1 MRRHTKIIASLVV
14 GGGLLYGPSPAMPPH
29 PDIQARIVAGEIA
42 PPAYKDLGSSLPVYA
57 RPDAP
62 SIQPASGFS
71 GPFRAL
77 CILVDFSDKPSSVN
91 AVRFDTLIFG
101 DCPGTVRDYYDE
113 VSYNQIDLVTV
124 NLPSALGWK
133 RAPQT
138 YAYYVDNHY
147 GMDSPYPHNSQKL
160 CEDLVDLV
168 DPLVDFRNYDNDNDG
183 YVDMIMI
190 SHAGSGAEYTGLT
203 TDLWS
208 HKWSISPRLR
218 DGVNIFDYT
227 VMPEYWATPG
237 DMTIGVY
244 CHELGHVFGLPDL
257 YDTDGSSYG
266 VGVWSLM
273 ASGSWNGRLGSSP
286 AHHDAWYRTQLGW
299 LTPTTIVSNQ
309 TAVSMSSVETT
320 PQAYR
325 LWTAG
330 TGGSEYFLVEN
341 RQRTGYDAA
350 LPSSGLLV
358 WHIDNTQSSN
368 SHEWYP
374 GHTTSGHYWVAL
386 EQADNQYHL
395 EKKNSAGD
403 IGDPYPGLTANTA
416 FTAVSSPNSESYG
429 ASSTF
434 VAITNIS
441 SSAPAMTADFAVSL
455 ALDNEDNDADPL
467 PVFALE
473 QNYPNPFNPTTAIR
487 YTVDIAGPIE
497 INIYNILGQ
506 RVAQIVDGYHLPGL
520 YSAVWNGALA
530 GGIPASSGVYFYE
543 LADGDRREVRQMILI
558 R

>member
-1 MRRHTKIIASLVV
+1 MRRHAKIIAAVLVCKAMLSV
-14 GGGLLYGPSPAMPPH
+14 PCPAMPPH
-29 PDIQARIVAGEIA
+29 PDIQARIVAGEIT
-42 PPAYKDLGSSLPVYA
+42 PPAYKAFDSSLPVYA

-62 SIQPASGFS
+62 SIQPVSGFS

-77 CILVDFSDKPSSVN
+77 CILVDFSDKPSSVD

-101 DCPGTVRDYYDE
+101 DRTGTVRNYYDE
-113 VSYNQIDLVTV
+113 VSYSQIDLVTV

-147 GMDSPYPHNSQKL
+147 GMDSPYPNNSQKL
-160 CEDLVDLV
+160 CEDLVDLIN
-168 DPLVDFRNYDNDNDG
+168 PLVDFRNYDNDNDG

-190 SHAGSGAEYTGLT
+190 SHAGPGAEYTGQT

-227 VMPEYWATPG
+227 VMPEYWAAPG

-257 YDTDGSSYG
+257 YDIDGSSYG
-266 VGVWSLM
+266 VGAWSLM

-286 AHHDAWYRTQLGW
+286 AHPDAWCRTQLGW
-299 LTPTTIVSNQ
+299 LTPTTVVSNQ
-309 TAVSMSSVETT
+309 TAVSIPGVETT

-330 TGGSEYFLVEN
+330 AGGSEYFLVEN
-341 RQRTGYDAA
+341 RQRTGYDAG

-374 GHTTSGHYWVAL
+374 GHTASGHYWVAL

-395 EKKNSAGD
+395 EKKSSVGD
-403 IGDPYPGLTANTA
+403 AGDPYPGLTANTA
-416 FTAVSSPNSESYG
+416 FTALSSPNSESYG

-441 SSAPAMTADFAVSL
+441 PSASTMTADFAVSL
-455 ALDNEDNDADPL
+455 ALNNEGDDADPL
-467 PVFALE
+467 PAFALE

-497 INIYNILGQ
+497 INIYNILGE
-506 RVAQIVDGYHLPGL
+506 RVAQIADGYHLPGS
-520 YSAVWNGALA
+520 YSTVWNGALS
-530 GGIPASSGVYFYE
+530 GGVPAASGVYFYE
-543 LADGDRREVRQMILI
+543 LAAGDRREVRQMVLI